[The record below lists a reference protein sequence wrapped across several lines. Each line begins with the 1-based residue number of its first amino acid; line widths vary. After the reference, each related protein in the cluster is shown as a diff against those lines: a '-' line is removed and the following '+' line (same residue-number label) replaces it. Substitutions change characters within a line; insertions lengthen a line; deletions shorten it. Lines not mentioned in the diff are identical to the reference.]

1 VRAAP
6 EVEIR
11 PARPEDVEAIVPF
24 LRLCLG
30 PGSVPRTAEFWRWKH
45 ERSPFGPS
53 PVLLA
58 EAGGELVG
66 LRAFLRW
73 RLAIGE
79 RTAEAVRAVDTA
91 THPAWRGRGIF
102 SRLTTEL
109 AERERARGT
118 ALVFNTPNRSSGPGY
133 RKMGWVR
140 VGRVPLLVRPV
151 RWSSLLRGRGRD
163 PEAGGPDLGRLA
175 PVEDLLAL
183 PWLDRLLAAV
193 EAGRGDRRYR
203 TPLDRAYL
211 DWRYRAIPGVEY
223 RALWTGEGS
232 EAAALV
238 VRGRRRGR
246 FRELVV
252 SEALVSPTPAGAHAA
267 AGLLGRLAAETGAD
281 YLALAAARATPERSA
296 ALRAGFLLA
305 PGVGPSLFV
314 REWAMAPGLPEPAKR
329 ASWSLGTGSLEI
341 F

>member
-1 VRAAP
+1 MPAAP

-11 PARPEDVEAIVPF
+11 PAREGDVEAIVAL

-73 RLAIGE
+73 RLASGD
-79 RTAEAVRAVDTA
+79 RAVEAVRAVDTA

-151 RWSSLLRGRGRD
+151 RWSSPLRASRPG
-163 PEAGGPDLGRLA
+163 PEAAGPDLAALA
-175 PVEDLLAL
+175 PVEDFLRL
-183 PWLDRLLAAV
+183 PWLDRFMEAV
-193 EAGRGDRRYR
+193 EATRGDRRYR

-223 RALWTGEGS
+223 RALWSGEGP
-232 EAAALV
+232 EAAAVL

-246 FRELVV
+246 FREVVV
-252 SEALVSPTPAGAHAA
+252 SEVLAPPGAAGAA
-267 AGLLGRLAAETGAD
+267 AGLLGRLAAGTGAD
-281 YLALAAARATPERSA
+281 YLALAAARATPERAA
-296 ALRAGFLLA
+296 ALRAGFVPA
-305 PGVGPSLFV
+305 PGVGPALFV
-314 REWAMAPGLPEPAKR
+314 REWAMAPGLPEPAMR
-329 ASWSLGTGSLEI
+329 ASWNLGTGTLEI